1 MWLLFLILGS
11 WILVYWF
18 GLYFLIPW
26 VDIPLHF
33 FGGLWVYVFARYL
46 AMRFDL
52 EINSQFPVL
61 AKFIIFIGAVFFV
74 GVFWEFWEFVLDRY
88 LIHSGY
94 SLLLGVYEDTLKD
107 LFMDFLG
114 GAFGFIFIKY
124 D

>member
-1 MWLLFLILGS
+1 
-11 WILVYWF
+11 
-18 GLYFLIPW
+18 
-26 VDIPLHF
+26 
-33 FGGLWVYVFARYL
+33 
-46 AMRFDL
+46 MRFDL